1 MDMAETLDRN
11 QRRKRRTRAAIER
24 AALELFAER
33 GFAATTIAAIADAAD
48 VAPRTV
54 TLHFPVKEDL
64 LFGEDPFAV
73 EALAARMRARA
84 PGESTLDALRDWMIT
99 TMRDLGSAS
108 SGAQRD
114 FWHTRAVRAAV
125 IAADDTLRGR
135 ARSGYQASEQVVAE
149 GIGADLGLAADA
161 LAPRLAATTAIIGL
175 RELYTAREVSARDT
189 IPGTNELI
197 VLVDRVLDFARGGLS
212 ALGAHPDRA
221 RSEPARSAN

>member
-1 MDMAETLDRN
+1 MAETVDRH
-11 QRRKRRTRAAIER
+11 QRRKRRTRATIER

-64 LFGEDPFAV
+64 LFGEDPFAAD
-73 EALAARMRARA
+73 ALAARVRARA
-84 PGESTLDALRDWMIT
+84 PGESTLDALRDWMVT
-99 TMRDLGSAS
+99 TMRELGSAAPE
-108 SGAQRD
+108 AQHD
-114 FWHTRAVRAAV
+114 FWRARALRAAV

-135 ARSGYQASEQVVAE
+135 ARSGYHASEQVVAE
-149 GIGADLGLAADA
+149 GIGADLGLPADA
-161 LAPRLAATTAIIGL
+161 LAPRLAATTAVLGL
-175 RELYTAREVSARDT
+175 REVYTAREISGPGG

-212 ALGAHPDRA
+212 RLAPGTP
-221 RSEPARSAN
+221 RSSPGPHQVRSVN